1 MIARTFEPD
10 RDEPAAVES
19 RTAGQASSGT
29 RPASSGPRQ
38 ISSDT
43 RSCEDDRSKPLSRR
57 VRGVVS
63 ALLVLH
69 LVAIASAPLAMEPAS
84 LPAQKV
90 FAFFRPYLDAAFLNH
105 GYHFFAPEP
114 GPSHLIRYEL
124 TFADGRVESA
134 VFPDPA
140 EQKPRLNYHRH
151 FMLSEFAN
159 RLAVSDSQQPV
170 LHELSRS
177 FARHLM
183 SERKAESATLFLRR
197 HYIPSPQQVREGM
210 TLEAEELYA
219 ERPLGTFSPE
229 DVRGLVE
236 PAELQLASDDARS
249 KISPSMPPDQAPAA
263 VRLSGRLQLPGDLRT
278 VEMIR

>member
-10 RDEPAAVES
+10 RDGLH
-19 RTAGQASSGT
+19 AGDAGGAG
-29 RPASSGPRQ
+29 RGEHDVRGA
-38 ISSDT
+38 
-43 RSCEDDRSKPLSRR
+43 DDENARRNPLSRR
-57 VRGVVS
+57 VRSVVS
-63 ALLVLH
+63 VLLILH

-90 FAFFRPYLDAAFLNH
+90 FAFFRPYLGTAFLNH

-124 TFADGRVESA
+124 SFADGRVESG
-134 VFPDPA
+134 VFPNPD

-159 RLAVSDSQQPV
+159 RLAVNDAQQSA
-170 LHELSRS
+170 LYELSQS
-177 FARHLM
+177 FAQHLM
-183 SERKAESATLFLRR
+183 SERNAQSATLFLRR

-219 ERPLGTFSPE
+219 ERPLGTFSIGTEFAMGSSSDGLPE
-229 DVRGLVE
+229 AGLVGSRDSGAV
-236 PAELQLASDDARS
+236 PAARE
-249 KISPSMPPDQAPAA
+249 PAA
-263 VRLSGRLQLPGDLRT
+263 VRLSGRLQLSGDLQAGE
-278 VEMIR
+278 VIR

>member
-10 RDEPAAVES
+10 GDGPEAADS

-29 RPASSGPRQ
+29 RHRDGGK
-38 ISSDT
+38 
-43 RSCEDDRSKPLSRR
+43 SKPLSRR

-63 ALLVLH
+63 AMLILH
-69 LVAIASAPLAMEPAS
+69 LVAIAAAPLAMEPAS

-124 TFADGRVESA
+124 TFSDGRVESGI
-134 VFPDPA
+134 FPDPA

-159 RLAVSDSQQPV
+159 RLAVSDSQQPA

-183 SERKAESATLFLRR
+183 SERHAQSATLFLRR
-197 HYIPSPQQVREGM
+197 HYIPTPQQVREGK
-210 TLEAEELYA
+210 TLDAEDLYA
-219 ERPLGTFSPE
+219 ERPLGRFLLEGGSDQWSAAGAVDSKALP
-229 DVRGLVE
+229 
-236 PAELQLASDDARS
+236 PAPQDH
-249 KISPSMPPDQAPAA
+249 APKP
-263 VRLSGRLQLPGDLRT
+263 VRLTGRLQLPGDLEAGE
-278 VEMIR
+278 VIR